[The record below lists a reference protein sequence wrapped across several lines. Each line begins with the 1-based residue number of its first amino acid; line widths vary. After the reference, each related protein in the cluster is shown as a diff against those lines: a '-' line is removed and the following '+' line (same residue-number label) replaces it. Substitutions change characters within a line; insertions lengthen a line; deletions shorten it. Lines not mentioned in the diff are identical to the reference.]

1 MCRVYD
7 VLAMTKAATK
17 TVENGWGGQ
26 PLKIGEVAKLSGVGI
41 EALRFYEKSGLLER
55 PARTEAGYRLYNEET
70 LERLA
75 FIRRA
80 QVLGFSLAEIK
91 QIIAERRAG
100 ASPCAHVREIVRR
113 RLRELDERMAEMRRY
128 RRELSAALD
137 EWDAAGDVE
146 GHVCGLIEGTEI
158 EHAPATQRGLA
169 ARRKVRR

>member
-1 MCRVYD
+1 
-7 VLAMTKAATK
+7 MTNTATK
-17 TVENGWGGQ
+17 TVEGGGPRRR
-26 PLKIGEVAKLSGVGI
+26 PLKIGEVAKLSGVRI
-41 EALRFYEKSGLLER
+41 EALRFYEKSGLLDR
-55 PARTEAGYRLYNEET
+55 PARTEGGYRFYTEEA
-70 LERLA
+70 LDRLA

-91 QIIAERRAG
+91 QIIAERRSG

-128 RRELSAALD
+128 RRELAGALA
-137 EWDAAGDVE
+137 EWDAAGDDAE

-158 EHAPATQRGLA
+158 EHAPAAQHGIN